1 MLMVSDR
8 PPFTSI
14 LFERP
19 PDHVVSVAEEPSYFT
34 DLRLDQVL
42 ESVLAGRSEY
52 DLRPFFYAP
61 LHDSATVRYRQEV
74 LQDLEDHE
82 VRQCMKS
89 FAEQMHWVRAHLTG
103 MNKLHDR
110 LYEEGWFLDSAEM
123 YCAAVNSLSEGL
135 NCLPVSSRGF
145 TVLRDYLAA
154 YRQSQGFVSLE
165 TEAARLRHEL
175 GALRYCMH
183 IRGTR
188 VTVVKYA
195 GEPDYSLEV
204 EEIFARFKQ
213 GAVKDYRV
221 RLTNYSSMDHVQG
234 HILQL
239 VARLFPDVFASLHR
253 YRADHGSFV
262 DLYVRTFDREVQFYL
277 AYLEHIDWL
286 RDAGLPFCYPEV
298 SAESKEVFA
307 EEAFDLA
314 LANTLVPQ
322 GLPIVC
328 NDFTLADP
336 ERIFVVTGANQGGKT
351 TFARMFGQLLY
362 FAALG
367 FPVPARRARLCLPDR
382 IFTHFEKEEDLTTL
396 RGKLEDELV
405 RVHEI
410 LHEATSRSV
419 VIMNE
424 SFTATTLA
432 DALYIGTAVLEQ
444 VIDIGSLCVYVTFV
458 DELSSLSDTTVS
470 MVATVVPQDPDV
482 RTYKVERKPADGR
495 AHAVALAHKYG
506 LSYESLIE
514 RVTR

>member
-1 MLMVSDR
+1 
-8 PPFTSI
+8 
-14 LFERP
+14 
-19 PDHVVSVAEEPSYFT
+19 
-34 DLRLDQVL
+34 
-42 ESVLAGRSEY
+42 
-52 DLRPFFYAP
+52 
-61 LHDSATVRYRQEV
+61 
-74 LQDLEDHE
+74 
-82 VRQCMKS
+82 
-89 FAEQMHWVRAHLTG
+89 
-103 MNKLHDR
+103 
-110 LYEEGWFLDSAEM
+110 
-123 YCAAVNSLSEGL
+123 
-135 NCLPVSSRGF
+135 
-145 TVLRDYLAA
+145 
-154 YRQSQGFVSLE
+154 
-165 TEAARLRHEL
+165 
-175 GALRYCMH
+175 
-183 IRGTR
+183 
-188 VTVVKYA
+188 
-195 GEPDYSLEV
+195 V
-204 EEIFARFKQ
+204 EEIYARFKQ

-221 RLTNYSSMDHVQG
+221 KFANYSSMDHVQA

-253 YRADHGSFV
+253 YRANHGSFV

-277 AYLEHIDWL
+277 AYLEHLDWL
-286 RDAGLPFCYPEV
+286 RNAGLPFCYPKV
-298 SAESKEVFA
+298 SAESRAVFA
-307 EEAFDLA
+307 QEAFDLA

-322 GLPIVC
+322 GLPIVR

-351 TFARMFGQLLY
+351 TFARMFGQLHY

-382 IFTHFEKEEDLTTL
+382 IFTHFEKQEDLTTL

-444 VIDIGSLCVYVTFV
+444 VIEIGSLCVYVTFV
-458 DELSSLSDTTVS
+458 DELSSLGDTTVS
-470 MVATVVPQDPDV
+470 VVATVVPQDPDV
-482 RTYKVERKPADGR
+482 RTYKVERKQADGR

-506 LSYESLIE
+506 LSYDSLKE